1 MTDID
6 YGELFGIDEGGNE
19 QEVAEPAEET
29 TEEQTQGAEEQE
41 AAEPAEEDK
50 QETQE
55 TQTPEQNAAFA
66 AARRKAEA
74 ERDAAIKKA
83 QEDAQRMVDE
93 AFKNSGLM
101 NPYTDKPIS
110 SKAEYDEYK
119 KAFAEDKKKQLQL
132 QAGLSEA
139 EYAAMIKELPEVKQ
153 AQAAAEKAE
162 KAMREADEAKAKAK
176 IDEQIKEIGKLD
188 PDIKELGDLTKME
201 NYQAFYDF
209 VKKGNTLLD
218 AYRLANF
225 DQLIGKSTAATK
237 QAAYN
242 SIKSKQH
249 MGKTKERGTGAVAV
263 PNDVKEMY
271 RALNPNATDAEITAH
286 YNKYH
291 KN

>member
-6 YGELFGIDEGGNE
+6 YGELFGIDEGAEE
-19 QEVAEPAEET
+19 QEVADPAEET

-41 AAEPAEEDK
+41 VADPAEKDRE
-50 QETQE
+50 EA
-55 TQTPEQNAAFA
+55 QTPEQNAAFA

-101 NPYTDKPIS
+101 NPYTDKPIN
-110 SKAEYDEYK
+110 SKAEYDEYR

-188 PDIKELGDLTKME
+188 PDIKALNDLAKME

-225 DQLIGKSTAATK
+225 DRLIGKSTAATK

-242 SIKSKQH
+242 SINSKQH
-249 MGKTKERGTGAVAV
+249 MGKTKERGTGSVAV

-271 RALNPNATDAEITAH
+271 RALNPDATDAEISAH